1 MSEWLVAEKEIRV
14 IKDVFQFN
22 LKDIVIGI
30 DNRVYCLELKESAGQ
45 YTNFDIMKQI
55 ISKYNNLIEFE
66 KTIKKLF
73 SDIGEDQELLYT
85 PSKVYS
91 FGNSL
96 QMVKLWITLPDKFE
110 NYNSRVSASRYT
122 LKVIIYTDADIY
134 VSTAVN
140 MNSDVLEER

>member
-30 DNRVYCLELKESAGQ
+30 DNRVYCLELKESADQ

-73 SDIGEDQELLYT
+73 SDIDEDQELQYT

-91 FGNSL
+91 FGNSS
-96 QMVKLWITLPDKFE
+96 QMVKLWITLPNDFK
-110 NYNSRVSASRYT
+110 NYSSSVSASRYV
-122 LKVIIYTDADIY
+122 LKIVIYTDADIF

-140 MNSDVLEER
+140 MNSDALEEK